1 MNRCPLCG
9 LTKSSYHLLY
19 YERKRHPMHIND
31 LAKAGC
37 DIATIPY
44 KVIMQMVDH
53 PLTTA
58 GLDKFMKDWES
69 VPKN

>member
-1 MNRCPLCG
+1 
-9 LTKSSYHLLY
+9 
-19 YERKRHPMHIND
+19 MHIND